1 MFFTQLYVRA
11 VIALTLSRKDE
22 RGQATAEYALVLLG
36 AAAIALL
43 IVTWASKT
51 GLVGKLLDTVL
62 DNLLG
67 KAKG

>member
-1 MFFTQLYVRA
+1 MILTTIYVHVLTA
-11 VIALTLSRKDE
+11 VATRRGDD

-43 IVTWASKT
+43 VVTWASKT